1 MTTMSA
7 SRDRRLLDQAARSLR
22 RTVDWL
28 QDLDTVEVDGSEF
41 DKLGEVIF
49 AVDEALEEAGG
60 DA

>member
-1 MTTMSA
+1 MSA

-28 QDLDTVEVDGSEF
+28 QDLDTVQIDGVEF
-41 DKLGEVIF
+41 DKLGEIIW
-49 AVDEALEEAGG
+49 AVDCALEEAGS